1 MPARD
6 HTADLAQVYVRQ
18 FFGADARQLRFWS
31 GS

>member
-1 MPARD
+1 MPEW
-6 HTADLAQVYVRQ
+6 HHITDLTQAYLKR